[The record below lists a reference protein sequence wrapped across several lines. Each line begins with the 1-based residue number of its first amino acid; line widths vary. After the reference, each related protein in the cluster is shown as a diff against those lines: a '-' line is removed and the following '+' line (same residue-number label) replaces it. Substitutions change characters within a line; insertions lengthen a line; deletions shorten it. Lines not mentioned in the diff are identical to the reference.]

1 MRRTHLILGVLT
13 AGGAQ
18 SAPCPSFV
26 FWSSSTEHG
35 AASRPHRRRQVGG
48 AIENPTGSSRIRISP
63 SIRRLHST
71 TDSEICEE
79 TSRSVAATALQKS
92 GKKKSANSAAQ
103 QLESLPAFANLAEQR
118 DRSFARNLVATVE
131 RRMGQIDKI
140 LGLCAD
146 KYPPRGKHAP
156 LVQAALRLGAAQL
169 LFLDA
174 PPHAAI
180 KETVDLLKIKRP
192 GQKLLPPEA
201 MVKFV
206 NAILRRIQR
215 EKDSLLAQTSSK
227 DNVAD
232 WLVDEWIECW
242 GEDSIDVIADQ
253 LMQEPHIDLS
263 VNLGPQ
269 TSVSAAMEK
278 LQNVANEFGDDAL
291 ILPNNSMRVGRDMKG
306 AVSNWPGY
314 DQGEWWVQSAAS
326 TLPAIGLINALK
338 DQHGGDASS
347 FEDMHIVD
355 CCAAPGGKTAQLLA
369 AGFGRVTAIEA
380 NARRSRRLVENL
392 ERLQLTDNCEV
403 VVSEGQEWLPSQSS
417 DDIAGILVDVPCSAT
432 GTGMRR
438 PDVLRRDSDL
448 GNLPEVQEALLNHCA
463 DNLLKVGGVLVFA
476 TCSLLK
482 RESEDQVSKLL
493 QRGTMRTIPFV
504 PGEIGGFD
512 GAIDDNGWLRVLPGV
527 MESPMNS
534 VDGFFVARLQKIG

>member
-1 MRRTHLILGVLT
+1 MRQINFVCCALS
-13 AGGAQ
+13 AGAVQ
-18 SAPCPSFV
+18 ASVDSAFVVPSTCTFAE
-26 FWSSSTEHG
+26 S
-35 AASRPHRRRQVGG
+35 
-48 AIENPTGSSRIRISP
+48 N
-63 SIRRLHST
+63 LHST
-71 TDSEICEE
+71 ASNSEICED

-131 RRMGQIDKI
+131 RRMGQLDKI
-140 LGLCAD
+140 LEFCTD
-146 KYPPRGKHAP
+146 KGYPPRGKHAP

-174 PPHAAI
+174 SPHAAI

-192 GQKLLPPEA
+192 GQKHLPPEP

-215 EKDSLLAQTSSK
+215 EKAALLAKTSSK
-227 DNVAD
+227 DNISA
-232 WLVDEWIECW
+232 WLIDEWIKDW
-242 GEDSIDVIADQ
+242 GEDIVDVIADQ

-263 VNLGPQ
+263 V
-269 TSVSAAMEK
+269 K
-278 LQNVANEFGDDAL
+278 LPPNTEGGSGIEMLQEMTNQFGCDAL
-291 ILPNNSMRVGRDMKG
+291 LLPNNSIRVGQEMKG
-306 AVSNWPGY
+306 KVSNWNGY
-314 DQGEWWVQSAAS
+314 ENGDWWVQSAAS

-338 DQHGGDASS
+338 DQHGVSE
-347 FEDMHIVD
+347 FEDMHVVD
-355 CCAAPGGKTAQLLA
+355 CCAAPGGKTAQLLS

-392 ERLQLTDNCEV
+392 ERLQLTDRCEV
-403 VVSEGQEWLPSQSS
+403 VVSEGQEFQA
-417 DDIAGILVDVPCSAT
+417 DDEIAGILLDVPCSAT

-438 PDVLRRDSDL
+438 PDVLRKDADL

-463 DNLLKVGGVLVFA
+463 DNVLNVGGVLVFA

-482 RESEDQVSKLL
+482 RESEDQVNRLL
-493 QRGTMRTIPFV
+493 QRGTMKTIPFL

-512 GAIDDNGWLRVLPGV
+512 DAIDNNGWLRVLPGV
-527 MESPMNS
+527 MDSPMDS
-534 VDGFFVARLQKIG
+534 VDGFFVARLQKIDAAGTNPDYSF